1 MEIEAYNLI
10 EEKNK
15 IKLSNLIIES
25 FYPIHFEKS
34 GYPTRIKE
42 FNELGKYIDVMQ
54 ENRFFDNLKKL
65 NGVTKNEFEII
76 KKIAKDILIFSKK
89 FNLENRGRN
98 CLSRVLISKRIHDIF
113 LKKNDSVFEIGP
125 GSGYY
130 ASISYETD
138 IKYFGLEITQAF
150 YLYQSNF
157 YNSSYHKDYSNYA
170 LSEEEKK
177 INQIP
182 WWLWVKKDADIK
194 FNLATAN
201 HVLCEMHPNSLLFTF
216 KKIINLYINPEK
228 KILICEGLGSR
239 RFSSAEHVV
248 FLMRKI
254 GWNLCNNADDIF
266 IFIHNSSSNTFK
278 REMSYIRKINFK
290 YLFYIF
296 RFEKKNIFKSLFS
309 LLKLFKKNSYIHN
322 LEIRKLSNFNLIYDR
337 GIDEIDNRKI
347 LDFFNNE
354 TNQNFT
360 EDEVFLNYIKLPYI

>member
-1 MEIEAYNLI
+1 MEVEAYNLI
-10 EEKNK
+10 EEQNK
-15 IKLSNLIIES
+15 RKLSNLIIES
-25 FYPIHFEKS
+25 FSPTHFEKS

-65 NGVTKNEFEII
+65 NGVSKKEFEII
-76 KKIAKDILIFSKK
+76 KKIAEDILIFSKR
-89 FNLENRGRN
+89 FNLDNRGRN

-138 IKYFGLEITQAF
+138 IKYFGIEITQAF

-157 YNSSYHKDYSNYA
+157 YYSTYQKDYSNYA
-170 LSEEEKK
+170 LGVEEKK

-182 WWLWVKKDADIK
+182 WWLWVQKNVDIK

-216 KKIINLYINPEK
+216 KKIINLYEDPEK
-228 KILICEGLGSR
+228 KILICEGMGSR
-239 RFSSAEHVV
+239 KFSSAEHVV

-254 GWNLCNNADDIF
+254 GWNLCNNTDDIF
-266 IFIHNSSSNTFK
+266 VFIHNTSSNSFK
-278 REMSYIRKINFK
+278 RKMSYSRKINFK

-296 RFEKKNIFKSLFS
+296 RFEKINIFKSLFS
-309 LLKLFKKNSYIHN
+309 LVKLFKKNSYIHN
-322 LEIRKLSNFNLIYDR
+322 LEIRKLSKIDFIYDK
-337 GIDEIDNRKI
+337 GADKIDNNII
-347 LDFFNNE
+347 LEFFNNRK
-354 TNQNFT
+354 NQNFT
-360 EDEVFLNYIKLPYI
+360 EDEVFLNNIKFN